1 MENELE
7 RHVQLPNDLIK
18 EIELKPD
25 DLLIYLALKSFDGPD
40 GCYPSL
46 ASIAKVAD
54 SSIKSVKKSLL
65 LLKNKNFINFETN
78 GKGCKIKY
86 TFQKYITFEPFS
98 YRFIF
103 DTRFTFQEKA
113 YLAAAQQ
120 FMFKNDLNEGSITI
134 EKYVFAK
141 KIHMSVRSLERV
153 ESSLKQKGVLTT
165 HKITAKDPYGCSGT
179 IRYYNLSTYCQEI
192 AYTIHKMSDA
202 INKNAQKIQK
212 VESKVDNVIDEVKLL
227 KEALINKNIE
237 CQNLKALLKNK
248 NKRLSIIEKENDIL
262 KEHEKENEEVKLT
275 F

>member
-1 MENELE
+1 MENKLE

-25 DLLIYLALKSFDGPD
+25 DLLIYLALKSFDSPE

-54 SSIKSVKKSLL
+54 SSINNVKKSLL

-78 GKGCKIKY
+78 GKGKKIYY

-98 YRFIF
+98 YKFIF
-103 DTRFTFQEKA
+103 DTRLSFQEKA

-120 FMFKNDLNEGSITI
+120 FMYKNDIAEGAITI
-134 EKYVFAK
+134 EKYIFAK

-153 ESSLKQKGVLTT
+153 ESSLKQKGILTT
-165 HKITAKDPYGCSGT
+165 HYTTTKDQYGCSG
-179 IRYYNLSTYCQEI
+179 IVRYYDLSKYFQEI

-202 INKNAQKIQK
+202 INKNTQDIKTID
-212 VESKVDNVIDEVKLL
+212 SKVDNLSDKVDMLER
-227 KEALINKNIE
+227 ALISKTVE
-237 CQNLKALLKNK
+237 CNNLKALLKN
-248 NKRLSIIEKENDIL
+248 NRKRLSIVEKENGIL
-262 KEHEKENEEVKLT
+262 QKQQEQDEQTKFT